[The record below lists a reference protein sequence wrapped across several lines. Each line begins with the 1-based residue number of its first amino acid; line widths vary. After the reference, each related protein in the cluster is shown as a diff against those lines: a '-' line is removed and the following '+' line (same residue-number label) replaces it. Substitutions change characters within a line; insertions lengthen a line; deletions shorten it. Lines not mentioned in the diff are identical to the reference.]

1 MTHQV
6 SVTVTYEEYT
16 SEWMTEILSRLSEN
30 MWDLKFEGSNIV
42 IIVWF
47 EDVNDALMFKLSI

>member
-47 EDVNDALMFKLSI
+47 EDVNDALIFKLSM